1 MRALSACALLL
12 ASFAV
17 ASPLVAEEAAVQP
30 ATHEIA
36 VAPETKAKPRIEVAL
51 LLDTSNSM
59 DGLINQARTK
69 LWKIVNEFESARR
82 DGQRADVYVALYE
95 YGNNGL
101 PADKGHIRQVVPLT
115 LDLDKISEEL
125 FALTTNGGNEYCG
138 QVIEQAVREL
148 EWSDAKADLRCIFI
162 AGNEPF
168 TQGSVDYKDA
178 CRAAADKNIT
188 VSTIHCGGYDEG
200 VSTMWADG
208 AKLADGS
215 YMNIDANRVEPH
227 IAAPQDEQLAE
238 LNKALNS
245 TYCAY
250 GEDEF
255 RGQAIARQQAQDT
268 NAAEAAPAA
277 LYSRAVSKAGRL
289 YRNANWDLVDAVK
302 EEQVDLAKLKK
313 DQLPEELRELSTDE
327 LAAHVKKLAEQR
339 AKIQQQIKSLG
350 AERAKFV
357 AAERAKLAEA
367 GSDSLDDAIVES
379 VRKQATAQSFEF
391 VEE

>member
-1 MRALSACALLL
+1 MRAPIACAFLL
-12 ASFAV
+12 ASLFVSSSGISQETAV
-17 ASPLVAEEAAVQP
+17 RP

-36 VAPETKAKPRIEVAL
+36 VPAKTTSKPRIEVAL

-95 YGNNGL
+95 YGNDRL
-101 PADKGHIRQVVPLT
+101 SAEKGHIRQVVPLT

-125 FALTTNGGNEYCG
+125 FALTTNGGSEYCG

-168 TQGSVDYKDA
+168 TQGSVDYHDA

-188 VSTIHCGGYDEG
+188 VSTIHCGSYDEG
-200 VSTMWADG
+200 VNTMWADG

-215 YMNIDANRVEPH
+215 YMHIDANRVEPN
-227 IAAPQDEQLAE
+227 IVAPQDEQLAE
-238 LNKALNS
+238 LNKQLNS

-250 GEDEF
+250 GGDEE
-255 RGQAIARQQAQDT
+255 RKVALARQEAQDT
-268 NAAEAAPAA
+268 NAAESAPAVA
-277 LYSRAVSKAGRL
+277 SLRSVTKASRL
-289 YRNANWDLVDAVK
+289 YRNANWDLVDAVNEK
-302 EEQVDLAKLKK
+302 KVELAKLDKQ
-313 DQLPEELRELSTDE
+313 QLPEELRDLSTDQ
-327 LAAHVKKLAEQR
+327 LAAHVKKLADQR
-339 AKIQQQIKSLG
+339 SGIQEKIKKLAS
-350 AERAKFV
+350 ERAKYV
-357 AAERAKLAEA
+357 AAERAKLAE
-367 GSDSLDDAIVES
+367 GDSESLDDAIVES
-379 VRKQATAQSFEF
+379 VRQQATANSFEF
-391 VEE
+391 DER

>member
-1 MRALSACALLL
+1 MRAPIACAFLL
-12 ASFAV
+12 ASLFVSSSGISQETAV
-17 ASPLVAEEAAVQP
+17 RP

-36 VAPETKAKPRIEVAL
+36 VPAKTTSKPRIEVAL

-95 YGNNGL
+95 YGNDRL
-101 PADKGHIRQVVPLT
+101 SAEKGHIRQVVPLT

-125 FALTTNGGNEYCG
+125 FALTTNGGSEYCG

-168 TQGSVDYKDA
+168 TQGSVDYHDA

-188 VSTIHCGGYDEG
+188 VSTIHCGSYDEG
-200 VSTMWADG
+200 VNTMWADG

-215 YMNIDANRVEPH
+215 YMHIDANRVEPN
-227 IAAPQDEQLAE
+227 IVAPQDEQLAE
-238 LNKALNS
+238 LNKQLNS

-250 GEDEF
+250 GGDEE
-255 RGQAIARQQAQDT
+255 RKVALARQEAQDT
-268 NAAEAAPAA
+268 NAAESAPAVA
-277 LYSRAVSKAGRL
+277 SLRSVTKASRL
-289 YRNANWDLVDAVK
+289 YRNANWDLVDAVNEK
-302 EEQVDLAKLKK
+302 KVELAKLDKQ
-313 DQLPEELRELSTDE
+313 QLPEELRDLSTDQ
-327 LAAHVKKLAEQR
+327 LAAHVKKLADQR
-339 AKIQQQIKSLG
+339 SEIQEKIKKLAS
-350 AERAKFV
+350 ERAKYV
-357 AAERAKLAEA
+357 AAERAKLAE
-367 GSDSLDDAIVES
+367 GDSESLDDAIVES
-379 VRKQATAQSFEF
+379 VRQQATANSFEF
-391 VEE
+391 DER